1 MDDVRIHVAE
11 LFRDWLQDS
20 SIRRKNTMWLAAG
33 KTSVIIYPLWHVVHT
48 VLQLNV
54 NRGIFLCQ
62 QILWFCA
69 YVALCLLFCDFT
81 IHNGSQYC

>member
-33 KTSVIIYPLWHVVHT
+33 KTSVIIYVFINLRCDT
-48 VLQLNV
+48 S
-54 NRGIFLCQ
+54 F
-62 QILWFCA
+62 IL
-69 YVALCLLFCDFT
+69 
-81 IHNGSQYC
+81 YCNLM